1 MKHALAVFN
10 IVILLMGTAAAG
22 QGQGTR
28 PAGPPGTDLFLV
40 GFSEAGG
47 RLSFGTPRNVTA
59 RPGYD
64 NQPSFTPTGLA
75 LLYTSMREGNQADIY
90 RYDLRS
96 RATTRVTGTDES
108 EYSPTVTPDGKH
120 ISVIRVEKDSTQR
133 LWRFPL
139 DGGKPSLVLEGIK
152 PVGYHA
158 WAGADKLVLFVLGS
172 PNTLQL
178 VDVATQ
184 KAEVVASNVGRS
196 IHRMPNSKNVSFVHK
211 LSADE
216 WVIKELDVWS
226 KKTSTITRTLPGS
239 EDYVWTPA
247 GDLIMA
253 AGARLYKFTPGRD
266 TRWRMSADFSGA
278 GINEITR
285 LAVNPRGNRL
295 AFVASERRADA
306 LAQMS
311 QMAERY
317 VKLVLSVGQHDSDY
331 VDAYYGPPEWQQE
344 AKANKQSLD
353 DIKQAAG
360 SLIERLRRLDTARD
374 PEMTRLRHQYL
385 LKQMEA
391 LATRVDMLKGRKLT
405 FDEESRALYDATAP
419 LLPEAHF
426 KRILARLETMM
437 PGAGALAERVERY
450 KREFVIPKD
459 KLDTVFKAAIEEAR
473 KRTRQHVQLPPGETF
488 ELEYVTGKSWSG
500 YNWYKGNSHSL
511 IQINTDLPIFIDR
524 AIDLAC
530 HEGYP
535 GHHVYNVLL
544 EQHMVKDRGWV
555 EFSVYPL
562 FSPQSLIAEG
572 SANFG
577 IEVAFPGSERIEFER
592 RVLFPLAGIDPAK
605 AARYYQVQ
613 AALAQLNYA
622 GNEAARRYL
631 NGEITREQAADW
643 LVRYTLVSRERA
655 NQRVRFFDQYRS
667 YVINYNLGL
676 DLVRRY
682 IERMGGEAAR
692 PAKRWE
698 EFKKLLSSPRLPS
711 GLK

>member
-1 MKHALAVFN
+1 LKHALAVFN
-10 IVILLMGTAAAG
+10 IAIMLLAPGAAIHSQGSRAAA
-22 QGQGTR
+22 
-28 PAGPPGTDLFLV
+28 PPGTDLFLV

-47 RLSFGTPRNVTA
+47 RLSFGAPKNITA

-64 NQPSFTPTGLA
+64 NQPSFMPTGLA
-75 LLYTSMREGNQADIY
+75 LIYTSMREGNQADIY
-90 RYDLRS
+90 RYDIRTGT
-96 RATTRVTGTDES
+96 TTRVTGTNES

-139 DGGKPSLVLEGIK
+139 GGGEPSLLLENIK

-178 VDVATQ
+178 VDVATGR
-184 KAEVVASNVGRS
+184 AEIVASNVGRS
-196 IHRMPNSKNVSFVHK
+196 LHRMPSSNNVSFVHK
-211 LSADE
+211 QAAGE
-216 WVIKELDVWS
+216 WVIKELDVAT
-226 KKTSTITRTLPGS
+226 KKITPVIKTLPGS

-266 TRWRMSADFSGA
+266 REWRMAADFSSR

-306 LAQMS
+306 LAEMNQI
-311 QMAERY
+311 AERY
-317 VKLVLSVGQHDSDY
+317 VKLALGVGQHDSDY

-344 AKANKQSLD
+344 AKANKESLD
-353 DIKQAAG
+353 DIKQAAD
-360 SLIERLRRLDTARD
+360 SLIARLGRLDTSRD
-374 PEMTRLRHQYL
+374 EEMTRLRHQYL
-385 LKQMEA
+385 LKQLQA
-391 LATRVDMLKGRKLT
+391 LAVRVDMLKGRKLT
-405 FDEESRALYDATAP
+405 FDEESLALYDAVAP
-419 LLPEAHF
+419 QLSEAHF
-426 KRILARLETMM
+426 KRILARLEKML
-437 PGAGALAERVERY
+437 PGEAALAERVERY
-450 KREFVIPKD
+450 KRDFIIPKE
-459 KLDTVFKAAIEEAR
+459 KLDSVFKAAIEEAR
-473 KRTRQHVQLPPGETF
+473 ARTRRHIELPARETF

-544 EQHMVKDRGWV
+544 EQHMVKGRNWV

-572 SANFG
+572 SANYG
-577 IEVAFPGSERIEFER
+577 IEVAFPGAERIAYEK

-605 AARYYQVQ
+605 ADRYYRVQ
-613 AALAQLNYA
+613 AALAELNYA

-655 NQRVRFFDQYRS
+655 AQRVRFFDQYRS

-682 IERMGGEAAR
+682 IERRGGTSAR